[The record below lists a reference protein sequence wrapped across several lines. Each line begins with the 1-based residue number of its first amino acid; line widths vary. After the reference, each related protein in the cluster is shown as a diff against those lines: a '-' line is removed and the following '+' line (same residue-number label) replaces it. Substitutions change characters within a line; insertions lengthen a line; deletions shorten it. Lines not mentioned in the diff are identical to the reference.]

1 MSKPIYVIGHRN
13 PDTDSICSSIA
24 YAWMKTAQGF
34 AAVPARAGKI
44 NPETRYVLDF
54 FQVDVPLLISDLFPR
69 GRDIMIPA
77 DAVAHPDDTMRDI
90 GRMLAGGKIK
100 SIPVVDRG
108 NNLVG
113 IISSG
118 DLAKRYYEELTM
130 QDLAQAKVTYN
141 GIVHALEG
149 TVICGDTGGFI
160 SGKVKI
166 AAAKS
171 SSMATTLAPGDA
183 VLVGDRTQAQL
194 ACINRGV
201 ACLIIT
207 GNRGYDERVIRH
219 AEQNKVIVIT
229 TPYDTYSSARLIHQ
243 SIPVQWVMQPE
254 VLSFSP
260 SDLVSEIKNTIL
272 TTNYRVY
279 PITERGKLKGIVNR
293 DRLIMPEREKV
304 ILVDHNE
311 RSQAVEGIEEASI
324 LEIIDHHRLGGL
336 ETGEPI
342 YIRHEPVGSTAT
354 IIANMYWHRSIA
366 MSYEIAG
373 ILLAA
378 IISDTL
384 LFKSPTATAYD
395 KNTAE
400 KLAAVTQLNIHDFG
414 MGMLKAGSAAN
425 RLSALDIIKNDLKE
439 FVVGE
444 VKFAI
449 GQISVMDA
457 DPMLDMKAELH
468 QALGKVLAAEQ
479 YTMVFLMITEI
490 LHENTY
496 LLFAGSSQ
504 SVLTQAFGDSGQDG
518 VLFLPGV
525 MSRKKQVVPRIV
537 EAVK

>member
-1 MSKPIYVIGHRN
+1 MSKPVYVIGHRN
-13 PDTDSICSSIA
+13 PDTDSICSAIA
-24 YAWMKTAQGF
+24 YARMKQAQGF
-34 AAVPARAGKI
+34 DAIPARAGKI

-54 FQVDVPLLISDLFPR
+54 FQVDVPMLISDLFPR

-77 DAVAHPDDTMRDI
+77 EAVAHPDDTMRDI
-90 GRMLAGGKIK
+90 GGILAGGKIK
-100 SIPVVDRG
+100 SIPVVDRD
-108 NNLVG
+108 NNLLG

-149 TVICGDTGGFI
+149 TVICGDTSGFI
-160 SGKVKI
+160 NGKVKI

-171 SSMATTLAPGDA
+171 SSMAKTLAPEDV

-194 ACINRGV
+194 ACINRGI

-207 GNRGYDERVIRH
+207 GNRGYAEGVIQQ
-219 AEQNKVIVIT
+219 AKKNKVIVIT

-260 SDLVSEIKNTIL
+260 SDLVSEIKKTIL

-279 PITERGKLKGIVNR
+279 PIIERGKLKGIVNR
-293 DRLIMPEREKV
+293 NRLIMPEREKV

-311 RSQAVEGIEEASI
+311 RSQAVEGIEETSI

-354 IIANMYWHRSIA
+354 IIANMYWHRNIA
-366 MSYEIAG
+366 MPDDTAG
-373 ILLAA
+373 LLLAA

-384 LFKSPTATAYD
+384 LFKSPTATLYD
-395 KNTAE
+395 KHTAE
-400 KLAAVTQLNIHDFG
+400 TLAAMTKLNIHDFG
-414 MGMLKAGSAAN
+414 MALLKAGSAAK
-425 RLSALDIIKNDLKE
+425 RVSAFEIIKNDLKE

-457 DPMLDMKAELH
+457 GEILAMKAELH
-468 QALGKVLAAEQ
+468 QALEKVLAAEQ
-479 YTMVFLMITEI
+479 YTMAFLMITEI

-496 LLFAGSSQ
+496 LLYAGSSQ
-504 SVLTQAFGDSGQDG
+504 HVLAQAFGDSGQDG
-518 VLFLPGV
+518 VVFLPGV